1 MKILHVETGRNFY
14 GGPQQV
20 VYLIEGLQAAGV
32 DNTLVCLPGNDLDA
46 RVRRQGTK
54 VFNLSCAGD
63 LDLSFAW
70 WLRKIL
76 QWEKPD
82 ILHCHSRR
90 GADFMGGLGAATL
103 HLPAVLSRRVDHL
116 EPAWLA
122 RLRYRPFRNVI
133 AISDNVAAVLKE
145 NGLND
150 DRLTVIRSAV
160 DFARFQG
167 PPDQQKLRQ
176 EFGIGANDVVIAAI
190 GQLIPRKGHRYLLDA
205 MVGLKRRV
213 SSVRLV
219 VFGQGKLEDELK
231 AQAAELQL
239 GEAVRFAGF
248 RDDLDDTLGGF
259 DIVVHPALR
268 EGLGVAMLKASA
280 AGVPV
285 IAFDVAG
292 SREAVINGETGMLVT
307 PKDAVA
313 LENAIFQL
321 VQNSALRKK
330 YGEAARERMRR
341 EFSIEAMVDKHL
353 QLYSSILHDGR

>member
-1 MKILHVETGRNFY
+1 
-14 GGPQQV
+14 
-20 VYLIEGLQAAGV
+20 
-32 DNTLVCLPGNDLDA
+32 
-46 RVRRQGTK
+46 
-54 VFNLSCAGD
+54 
-63 LDLSFAW
+63 
-70 WLRKIL
+70 
-76 QWEKPD
+76 
-82 ILHCHSRR
+82 
-90 GADFMGGLGAATL
+90 
-103 HLPAVLSRRVDHL
+103 
-116 EPAWLA
+116 
-122 RLRYRPFRNVI
+122 
-133 AISDNVAAVLKE
+133 
-145 NGLND
+145 
-150 DRLTVIRSAV
+150 
-160 DFARFQG
+160 
-167 PPDQQKLRQ
+167 
-176 EFGIGANDVVIAAI
+176 VIAAI

-205 MVGLKRRV
+205 MASLKRRM
-213 SSVRLV
+213 SSLRLV

-248 RDDLDDTLGGF
+248 RADLDDTLGGF

-292 SREAVINGETGMLVT
+292 SREAVISGVTGMLVA
-307 PKDAVA
+307 PKDVAA

-353 QLYSSILHDGR
+353 QLYGSILHDGR